1 MNHTE
6 PTAEITGSAL
16 LGLLEV
22 LDRHGATVAR
32 LPVHHWPVTVGRAL
46 SADLVLDDAHIA
58 AEHLRID
65 AAPTGGATVTVL
77 DTING
82 VRHGSVAHARDA
94 AFGWDGSDDLVLG
107 RLHLRLRLP
116 GAPLAAEQ
124 ALPDAPW
131 GGIPLT
137 VALMVAVVGLSV
149 LQAWLKAGD
158 TTKFAQ
164 AAVTLIGVALLALT
178 VWTGVWALATKLFT
192 GHTQFWWHMRIVCVF
207 SLIEPVVSGFGY
219 LLAFSFSWESLAR
232 FNFLLSAPVLAA
244 GVFAQVLVIA
254 PQRKRGLLILTI
266 TLTLLGLAA
275 VMGNTWLQTKRAT
288 NELYMGTLLPP
299 SWRMA
304 PTVPVAQFM
313 QEAQSLG
320 AKLDKR
326 LQDNDDAGPDD
337 NADEADGAQE

>member
-6 PTAEITGSAL
+6 PTAEITGAAP

-32 LPVHHWPVTVGRAL
+32 LPVPRWPVTVGRAL
-46 SADLVLDDAHIA
+46 STDLVLDDAHIA
-58 AEHLRID
+58 AKHLRID
-65 AAPTGGATVTVL
+65 AAPDGGATVTVL

-82 VRHGSVAHARDA
+82 VRHGGVLHPRGA

-107 RLHLRLRLP
+107 RLHLRLRLRST
-116 GAPLAAEQ
+116 PLAPEL

-137 VALMVAVVGLSV
+137 VALMLAVVGLSV
-149 LQAWLKAGD
+149 LQAWFKAGD

-164 AAVTLIGVALLALT
+164 AAVTLVGLALLALN

-192 GHTQFWWHMRIVCVF
+192 GHTQFWRHMRIICAF
-207 SLIEPVVSGFGY
+207 SLIEPLVSGAGY

-232 FNFLLSAPVLAA
+232 FNFVLSAPVLAA
-244 GVFAQVLVIA
+244 GLFAQVLVIA
-254 PQRKRGLLILTI
+254 PQRKRGLLVLTI
-266 TLTLLGLAA
+266 TLTVLGLAA
-275 VMGNTWLQTKRAT
+275 AMGNTWLQTKRAT
-288 NELYMGTLLPP
+288 NQLYMGTLLPP
-299 SWRMA
+299 SWRIA
-304 PTVPVAQFM
+304 PTVPVEQFIL
-313 QEAQSLG
+313 EAQSLG
-320 AKLDKR
+320 TKLDKR

-337 NADEADGAQE
+337 EADGADAAQE